1 MQPVTPL
8 LYAAAATLAAPGLRV
23 ALRLRER
30 RGKEI
35 GARLGERRGIERTP
49 RPPGQLI
56 WVHAASVGETV
67 SVLPVLA
74 SVATK
79 APELTM
85 LLTTGTVTSAR
96 LLAARLPDLGLQGRV
111 LHRFVPLDVP
121 AWAGRF
127 LEHWRPDAAC
137 LVESEL
143 WPNLLAACQRRGVPL
158 MLMNARLS
166 PRSHARW
173 RRMPAFARML
183 LQGFDR
189 IEARSEDDAER
200 LCSLGAREVGVP
212 GDLKFA
218 APPLP
223 ADDAELARLR
233 AVLNGRPVWLAA
245 STHAGE
251 DEAVLDVH
259 RALAARH
266 PGVLTII
273 VPRHPE
279 RGRGIVALAA
289 AQPVARRAAP
299 AEPPPA
305 GAFTW
310 PIRWASLASGIG
322 LPASPSSAAAW
333 FRMAARIR
341 WRPARLGCAMAAG
354 PLWAISPWPWE
365 ALERAGGDR
374 PDRRC
379 RRASPDGWMPCWPIR
394 RAAARWARRP
404 GARWTAGPTCR
415 SDAPIA
421 CSACS
426 IAHGHDPARPGILA
440 GDGGGLAPWLLRPLE
455 GVTARLTAARVARPG
470 WHAPVPVFCCGNA
483 GSAAPARPPWRSISG
498 DGWRREGVSPA
509 FPDARLWRGAR
520 AA

>member
-1 MQPVTPL
+1 MRPVGPH
-8 LYAAAATLAAPGLRV
+8 LYWAAATLAAPGLRAV
-23 ALRLRER
+23 LRLREW

-35 GARLGERRGIERTP
+35 GERLAERRGIERTP
-49 RPPGQLI
+49 RPPGRLI
-56 WVHAASVGETV
+56 WLHAASVGETV

-74 SVATK
+74 CAAAK

-96 LLAARLPDLGLQGRV
+96 LLAARLPELGLRERV

-121 AWAGRF
+121 AWIERF

-143 WPNLLAACQRRGVPL
+143 WPNLLAACSRRHIPL

-200 LCSLGAREVGVP
+200 LCSLGAREISVP

-223 ADDAELARLR
+223 ANAGELDRLR

-245 STHAGE
+245 STHPGE
-251 DEAVLDVH
+251 DQAVLDVH

-266 PGVLTII
+266 PGMLTII

-279 RGRGIVALAA
+279 RGRRIVELAD

-299 AEPPPA
+299 AEPPSSEGIYVADTLGELGLWYRLA
-305 GAFTW
+305 GIAF
-310 PIRWASLASGIG
+310 IGGSLVPHGGQNPLEAG
-322 LPASPSSAAAW
+322 
-333 FRMAARIR
+333 
-341 WRPARLGCAMAAG
+341 RLGCAITAG
-354 PLWAISPWPWE
+354 PHMGNFVVAVE
-365 ALERAGGDR
+365 ALERAGAISRIGDAAGLAGWVDAMLTDPLR
-374 PDRRC
+374 
-379 RRASPDGWMPCWPIR
+379 RRAMGE
-394 RAAARWARRP
+394 AAR
-404 GARWTAGPTCR
+404 
-415 SDAPIA
+415 
-421 CSACS
+421 
-426 IAHGHDPARPGILA
+426 
-440 GDGGGLAPWLLRPLE
+440 
-455 GVTARLTAARVARPG
+455 TAANRWADLPERCADALLGLLDHRQRP
-470 WHAPVPVFCCGNA
+470 
-483 GSAAPARPPWRSISG
+483 
-498 DGWRREGVSPA
+498 
-509 FPDARLWRGAR
+509 
-520 AA
+520 